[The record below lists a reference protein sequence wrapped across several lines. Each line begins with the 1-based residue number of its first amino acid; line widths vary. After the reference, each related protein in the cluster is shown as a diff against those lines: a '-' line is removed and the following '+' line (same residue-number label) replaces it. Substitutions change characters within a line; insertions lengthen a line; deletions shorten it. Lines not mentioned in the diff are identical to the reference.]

1 MFFARWKKEAKLLC
15 KGARKFLNYKRDLL
29 TEEKI
34 ARIQDARA
42 QLRAAIRDHD
52 REAVNAAEQLLTR
65 SCEQAL
71 PGYRRSGVIPENIE
85 VLFVAI
91 VIALGIRAYF
101 VQPFRIPTGS
111 MQPTLN
117 GIVGHRLS
125 GEQFPSFPVKAWQAV
140 MNGRRYIHREMNSSP
155 SERRYLLPHPDNG
168 AGDFNAWITEGQRLQ
183 FFTVTGLHFEDGEVI
198 TLPAPRSALQQIGLR
213 IETDY
218 ERQLSYIPP
227 ATRVSGYTTSGD
239 LVLVDKVSYNFRR
252 PRRGEVFVFDTRG
265 IEGIHL
271 RSQREQGAG
280 SHYIKRL
287 AAVPG
292 DKVHIEEPVLMINDQ
307 PASETSLR
315 MVGNREGIYAGP
327 VGVGYQPTRNYRD
340 ILPQFIR
347 KQGDA
352 VHLQDREDLLAQGR
366 TGVDLALQR
375 GYFALGDNTDNSL
388 DSRYWGPVREYN
400 LVGPA
405 LVSLWPFTTGHWGLI
420 K

>member
-1 MFFARWKKEAKLLC
+1 MFSPRWKKDAQLLY

-29 TEEKI
+29 TEETI
-34 ARIQDARA
+34 TRIQDARA
-42 QLRAAIRDHD
+42 ELRAAIKNRDL
-52 REAVNAAEQLLTR
+52 EAVKAAEQYLTR
-65 SCEQAL
+65 SCGEAL
-71 PGYRRSGVIPENIE
+71 PDYRRPGVIPENLE
-85 VLFVAI
+85 VLFVAV

-101 VQPFRIPTGS
+101 LQPFRIPTGS

-117 GIVGHRLS
+117 GIVGHKLP
-125 GEQFPSFPVKAWQAV
+125 GEEFPSFPVKVWQAV
-140 MNGRRYIHREMNSSP
+140 TEGRKYIHRELNNSP
-155 SERRYLLPHPDNG
+155 SENRYLLPHPDNVP
-168 AGDFNAWITEGQRLQ
+168 GDFNAWINEGQRFQ
-183 FFTVTGLHFEDGEVI
+183 FFTMTKLHFADGEVI
-198 TLPAPRSALQQIGLR
+198 TLPAPRSALEQIGLR

-218 ERQLSYIPP
+218 ERSLSYVPP
-227 ATRVSGYTTSGD
+227 GTTVSGYTATGD

-252 PRRGEVFVFDTRG
+252 PSRGEVFVFDTRG

-271 RSQREQGAG
+271 RAQREQGAG

-292 DKVHIEEPVLMINDQ
+292 DKVHIEEPILMINDQ
-307 PASETSLR
+307 PATAKYLR
-315 MVGNREGIYAGP
+315 MVGKREGIYAGP

-347 KQGDA
+347 KRGDA
-352 VHLQDREDLLAQGR
+352 VHLKDRDDLLAEGR
-366 TGVDLALQR
+366 RGADLTLRR
-375 GYFALGDNTDNSL
+375 GYFALGDNTDDSL

-405 LVSLWPFTTGHWGLI
+405 LISLWPFTTGHWGLI